1 MSVKDFMVFKHKTTM
16 TKKRGKKKI
25 ELETNEAKQHESKQH
40 ESNQIERI
48 HQIITYKHKRQW

>member
-1 MSVKDFMVFKHKTTM
+1 MVFKHKTTM

-25 ELETNEAKQHESKQH
+25 ELETDESKQH
-40 ESNQIERI
+40 ESNQNERI